1 MAEIEIK
8 NQYKKDYQIPYISD
22 LVKKIVVNI
31 DSKYK
36 DGVKSII
43 LLDDDPY
50 GQEALGRYVS
60 LEGTK
65 FHDIHIYLSGI
76 FKHCKKPLKDDIL
89 LSFLLGRTL
98 CHELGH
104 HYKELNKIHL
114 HEFPKEQEEADMFA
128 YNILMPALNKLF
140 KFRLSFLM
148 LKVRLYN
155 LRLKKLFLSYLFW
168 YPEEVVSGLRSDKI
182 IGLCF
187 IAISCLRL
195 FLSLST
201 YATHNFELLFFIPN
215 IIGIAV
221 GLAFLFD
228 WVGLFKG
235 SLILVYVL
243 VYIVPRFKTF
253 LIQKR
258 FTFADIISVVLIF
271 YSYKLI
277 KDYFVRFKKLGVL
290 QK

>member
-22 LVKKIVVNI
+22 LFKKIIANI
-31 DSKYK
+31 DAKYK

-50 GQEALGRYVS
+50 GQEALGRYVF

-65 FHDIHIYLSGI
+65 FHNIHIYLSGI
-76 FKHCKKPLKDDIL
+76 FKHCKKPLKDDLL
-89 LSFLLGRTL
+89 LSFLLGKTL

-114 HEFPKEQEEADMFA
+114 QKFPKEQKEADMFA
-128 YNILMPALNKLF
+128 YNILMPALSKIF

-148 LKVRLYN
+148 LKVRLYS
-155 LRLKKLFLSYLFW
+155 LGLKKLFYSYLFW
-168 YPEEVVSGLRSDKI
+168 YPEEVVSDFRSDKI
-182 IGLCF
+182 IGLVL
-187 IAISCLRL
+187 IVVYCLRL
-195 FLSLST
+195 LPLISS
-201 YATHNFELLFFIPN
+201 YATHNFELSLFIPN
-215 IIGIAV
+215 LIGIAV

-235 SLILVYVL
+235 GLILVYVL
-243 VYIVPRFKTF
+243 VSVVPRFKTL

-258 FTFADIISVVLIF
+258 FIIEDIISVVLIF

-277 KDYFVRFKKLGVL
+277 KDYFIRFKKLDVSE
-290 QK
+290 K